1 MPHRPT
7 SALPASVYIAAI
19 ALLAGCSQ
27 GLFDDEQALRKLTS
41 ERLRDIDRVTLSE
54 YRKPAAAP
62 AAPIGAT
69 EDARAALAAVK
80 SRFEVGE
87 TVKIDLE
94 RCRVSALTNNLDL
107 KVARV
112 DPAIQSEV
120 VNAEEAKFNSA
131 FTLSTSYSDQNQP
144 TSSALSSAKSKNTRI
159 EPGVKIPLRTGG
171 TATVSLPWNKSEN
184 NNTFSTLNPAYRSDL
199 ALSLSQPLLRGAG
212 RRANTASI
220 HIATYN
226 QQASEARTKLEVIRQ
241 LAAVDRSYW
250 RLYQAREQ
258 LAVRQQQYE
267 LAADQ
272 LGRAERRVRSQVSA
286 EIEIIRAQ
294 GGVANQLEQII
305 LAQNDVLTQ
314 QRELKRII
322 NEPGLPIEAQTLI
335 EPGTPPDPVEYGFDR
350 AELVQHALA
359 NRMEMLELELQ
370 LAADAAQIALNKN
383 QSLPLL
389 SLDYTYRVNGL
400 GASSQD
406 SFHQLGTADFRDWSL
421 GLSAEIP
428 FDNEQ
433 ARARARQAILT
444 RLQRLASKEARS
456 LAITQEV
463 LAAIDQIDAAWQ
475 RILASNQSVALNIRT
490 LQAEQRQFDVGKS
503 TSTNVLDASTRLADA
518 KLAEIRALTDYQIA
532 QIDLAFA
539 TGTLLG
545 SSKVSFE
552 PASQP
557 DASQPAPPEVPPAS
571 DNHP

>member
-1 MPHRPT
+1 MRYRPT
-7 SALPASVYIAAI
+7 KALHAAACLAALSA
-19 ALLAGCSQ
+19 LAGCSQ
-27 GLFDDEQALRKLTS
+27 GLFDREEALKKLPP
-41 ERLRDIDRVTLSE
+41 ERLRDIDRVSLDG

-62 AAPIGAT
+62 TAPISAVA
-69 EDARAALAAVK
+69 DAKAALDAVK
-80 SRFEVGE
+80 SRFEAGE

-94 RCRVSALTNNLDL
+94 RCRMSALTNNLDL

-120 VNAEEAKFNSA
+120 VSAEEAKFNSA
-131 FTLSTSYSDQNQP
+131 FTLSTSYADQNQP
-144 TSSALSSAKSKNTRI
+144 TSSTLNSAKSKNTHI
-159 EPGVKIPLRTGG
+159 APGVRIPLRTGG
-171 TATVSLPWNKSEN
+171 TATVTLPWNKSEN
-184 NNTFSTLNPAYRSDL
+184 NNAFSTLNPAYTSDL
-199 ALSLSQPLLRGAG
+199 FLSISQPLLRGAG

-241 LAAVDRSYW
+241 LAGVDRSYW
-250 RLYQAREQ
+250 RLYQARKQ
-258 LAVRQQQYE
+258 LEVRQQQYE
-267 LAADQ
+267 LASEQ

-286 EIEIIRAQ
+286 EVEVIRAQ
-294 GGVANQLEQII
+294 GGVADQLEQII

-322 NEPGLPIEAQTLI
+322 NEPGLPIEAQTLV
-335 EPGTPPDPVEYGFDR
+335 EPETPPDPVEYGFDR
-350 AELVQHALA
+350 AELVQQALA

-370 LAADAAQIALNKN
+370 LSADAAQIAFNKN

-389 SLDYTYRVNGL
+389 SLDYSYRINGL

-406 SFHQLGTADFRDWSL
+406 SFRQLHDADFRDWSL
-421 GLSAEIP
+421 GLTAEIP

-433 ARARARQAILT
+433 ARARVRQAILT
-444 RLQRLASKEARS
+444 RLQRLASKEARTLS
-456 LAITQEV
+456 ITQEV
-463 LAAIDQIDAAWQ
+463 LAAIDQIDASWQ
-475 RILASNQSVALNIRT
+475 RILASNQSVTLNIRT
-490 LQAEQRQFDVGKS
+490 LAAEQRQFDVGKS

-518 KLAEIRALTDYQIA
+518 KLAEIRAIADYQIA

-552 PASQP
+552 PTPSP
-557 DASQPAPPEVPPAS
+557 DASQPAPPEQP
-571 DNHP
+571 